1 MKACLGQKIGELLKE
16 QQQEITDYAE
26 ASGNPKI
33 THKIM
38 KFKSGIELTHQ
49 QIPYIRQKD
58 DKNELDGPGSY
69 ADKLLTYLW
78 SWPDI
83 GLYCVYDQYNTD

>member
-26 ASGNPKI
+26 ASGIPRI

-38 KFKSGIELTHQ
+38 KFKSGIKLAHQ
-49 QIPYIRQKD
+49 QIHYIRKKVN
-58 DKNELDGPGSY
+58 KNEINSPGSS
-69 ADKLLTYLW
+69 ADN
-78 SWPDI
+78 
-83 GLYCVYDQYNTD
+83 YC